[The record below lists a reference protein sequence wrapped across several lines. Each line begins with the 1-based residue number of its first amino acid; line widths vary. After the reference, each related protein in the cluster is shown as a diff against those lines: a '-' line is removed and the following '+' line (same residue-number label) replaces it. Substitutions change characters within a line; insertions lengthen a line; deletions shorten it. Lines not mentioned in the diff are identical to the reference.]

1 MACLDLTPSRA
12 LFVILLIIII
22 GMAIWIVCI
31 EVQASREL
39 EQSKNIALVDF
50 YRNQII
56 IEQNK
61 ISLNQTRAK

>member
-1 MACLDLTPSRA
+1 
-12 LFVILLIIII
+12 
-22 GMAIWIVCI
+22 MAIWIVCI